1 MFENHEALSEEMQKP
16 CTHQLDTTNPGIP
29 TSEQEPVNEAASGVS
44 SAECKQK
51 SDDELEFHEDSI
63 SSSDRTK
70 VTSVKRKDISF
81 ETCELDGE
89 PILNAIT
96 EMAENVQEIQQRQKY
111 ELASAKK
118 ALSEK
123 DAMLEALQRSLEDAR
138 KDQVSTFLTPLV
150 RRLVELHSQAVDASL
165 KDYTELD
172 VGRIASQINS
182 EFEYFAEGLLEAIEN
197 LGFVN
202 VEASVGTPFN
212 ARSHNAVGKE
222 PTGDLALDKTIANCY
237 KPGFTFGDSKRV
249 AFPARVTVYEFD
261 EEYVDAAGTSD

>member
-1 MFENHEALSEEMQKP
+1 M
-16 CTHQLDTTNPGIP
+16 
-29 TSEQEPVNEAASGVS
+29 NEAVSSVS
-44 SAECKQK
+44 SAECKQE
-51 SDDELEFHEDSI
+51 SDDELEFHENSI
-63 SSSDRTK
+63 SSSDRKK
-70 VTSVKRKDISF
+70 VTSAKRKDISSG
-81 ETCELDGE
+81 TSELNGE
-89 PILNAIT
+89 PVLSTIA
-96 EMAENVQEIQQRQKY
+96 EMSENIQEIQQLQKY

-123 DAMLEALQRSLEDAR
+123 NAMIEALQRSLEDAR
-138 KDQVSTFLTPLV
+138 KDQVSTFLTPLA
-150 RRLVELHSQAVDASL
+150 RRLVELHSQAIDASL

-222 PTGDLALDKTIANCY
+222 LTGDPTLDKTIADCH

-261 EEYVDAAGTSD
+261 EECVDTAGKSD